1 MILCEYMKTFLH
13 IFNFFLIKKYFQVEK
28 ELADLSD
35 PDFSDDEDGSVVGQV
50 DQEIPIYQESTPYNS
65 HHLPV
70 PLPRQNIAYLPHK
83 NVAHLPHENGQ
94 MGQSNED
101 VILHGSDGISF
112 LNSLF
117 HIFIAISFLEEITF
131 TFKTVPKFIN
141 FVTLF
146 L

>member
-1 MILCEYMKTFLH
+1 M
-13 IFNFFLIKKYFQVEK
+13 
-28 ELADLSD
+28 SD

-65 HHLPV
+65 HHL
-70 PLPRQNIAYLPHK
+70 QHES
-83 NVAHLPHENGQ
+83 VAHLPHENGQ

-112 LNSLF
+112 FNSLF
-117 HIFIAISFLEEITF
+117 DIFIAISFLEGITF

>member
-1 MILCEYMKTFLH
+1 MHFY
-13 IFNFFLIKKYFQVEK
+13 FFLIKKYFQVEK

-35 PDFSDDEDGSVVGQV
+35 PDFSDEEDESLVGQV
-50 DQEIPIYQESTPYNS
+50 NQEIPIYQESTPYNS

-70 PLPRQNIAYLPHK
+70 PLPRQNIGYLPHK

-112 LNSLF
+112 F
-117 HIFIAISFLEEITF
+117 KF
-131 TFKTVPKFIN
+131 TFQYFYCY
-141 FVTLF
+141 
-146 L
+146 